1 MMTLPMQTSFTQRSI
16 FERFPFIP
24 ALGIL
29 VVLLI
34 LNGLAEPNSLSFRA
48 ITGLTKTYL
57 ALMFLA
63 VAQSF
68 VVFSSDIDLSVG
80 AILSLVNVSVVV
92 MIDQLGGGPA
102 AVLFACF
109 AGILV
114 GVLCGIFN
122 GIVVVALRLQPIV
135 ATFATGIL
143 FTGIALWVLPV
154 AGMPVPQSF
163 WRTYGGKIF
172 DIPFVFYVVA
182 LLGLLIWLAVRTRF
196 IIQLM
201 AVGDNR
207 LAAYQSGLPVTRI
220 RIMAFAICGLFSALA
235 ALCIIGDTASG
246 DPVVGNA
253 MTLYSVAAVVLGG
266 TALSGGSGSMLGSA
280 IGALIIGLINSF
292 VFFVGVSSE
301 WQNFAQ
307 GVAVLLALMAGVLI
321 TRRISK

>member
-29 VVLLI
+29 AVLLI

-63 VAQSF
+63 VAS
-68 VVFSSDIDLSVG
+68 
-80 AILSLVNVSVVV
+80 
-92 MIDQLGGGPA
+92 
-102 AVLFACF
+102 AVLVACF

-163 WRTYGGKIF
+163 WRTYGGRIL
-172 DIPFVFYVVA
+172 DIPFVFYVIA

-220 RIMAFAICGLFSALA
+220 RIMAFAICGLFSAVA

-307 GVAVLLALMAGVLI
+307 GIAVLLALMAGVLV

>member
-1 MMTLPMQTSFTQRSI
+1 MSMPQSTSRQRSV

-29 VVLLI
+29 VALLI
-34 LNGLAEPNSLSFRA
+34 LNGIAEPRSMSYGA
-48 ITGLTKTYL
+48 ITGLIKTYL

-68 VVFSSDIDLSVG
+68 VVFSADIDLSVG
-80 AILSLVNVSVVV
+80 AILSLVNVVVV
-92 MIDQLGGGPA
+92 VLIERLGGGPDS
-102 AVLFACF
+102 VLLAC
-109 AGILV
+109 LV
-114 GVLCGIFN
+114 GVLVGTLAGVFN
-122 GIVVVALRLQPIV
+122 GLVVVGLRLQPIV
-135 ATFATGIL
+135 ATFATGIV
-143 FTGIALWVLPV
+143 FTGLALWVLPV
-154 AGMPVPQSF
+154 AGMPVPQAF
-163 WRTYGGKIF
+163 WRTYGGRIF
-172 DIPFVFYVVA
+172 EIPFVFYVVI
-182 LLGLLIWLAVRTRF
+182 LLAVFIWLAVRTKY
-196 IIQLM
+196 IIELM

-220 RIMAFAICGLFSALA
+220 RIKAFALCGLLSAFA

-266 TALSGGSGSMLGSA
+266 TALSGGSGSLLGSA
-280 IGALIIGLINSF
+280 IGALILGLINSF
-292 VFFVGVSSE
+292 VFFAGVSSE

-307 GVAVLLALMAGVLI
+307 GVAVLVALMAGVLV